1 MTAVWL
7 ELMVSECFM

>member
-7 ELMVSECFM
+7 ELMVSGCFM

>member
-7 ELMVSECFM
+7 EHCS